1 MANSTAEEALSN
13 RATKPS
19 PVVATSSPSYSLH
32 SRRMSAKHCCMNSR
46 VSASCSLTRRLYCA
60 RSANRMALRDARCAS
75 TPTAPRPANIRE
87 SQWRISETE
96 LLGYCQS
103 WAPVRLLNLLVGR
116 SYVPVRCAAVSRYP
130 CRSQAPCYD
139 PCRAL
144 PLLAQLR
151 DSTGLQPRSSCLGG
165 RRWPRRSRLQR
176 VPAFIAASRITAAT
190 LAGSD
195 SIGKWLVG

>member
-96 LLGYCQS
+96 LLGYWQS
-103 WAPVRLLNLLVGR
+103 WAPVGLLNLLVGR
-116 SYVPVRCAAVSRYP
+116 SYVLVRCAAVNNG
-130 CRSQAPCYD
+130 APF
-139 PCRAL
+139 PKGGSGQLSEAAWQHFVL
-144 PLLAQLR
+144 SMPL
-151 DSTGLQPRSSCLGG
+151 
-165 RRWPRRSRLQR
+165 
-176 VPAFIAASRITAAT
+176 ASAV
-190 LAGSD
+190 L
-195 SIGKWLVG
+195 